1 MSDSIRGVLLDIEG
15 TTSSISFVYDVMF
28 PFARK
33 HFAGY
38 LEKHWESDAV
48 QDAVSMLQQ
57 DDKDFNGPD
66 LMLAEFDKGS
76 DPTRYSAGVVRCLL
90 RLMDNDIKATGL
102 KKMQGLVWQA
112 GFTSGEM
119 VAHVYEDVRPAIEA
133 WKAAGTDVRIYSSG
147 SVHAQK
153 LFFEYSVAGNMLPLF
168 NGHYDTTTGPKKAAD
183 SYRQIAAAY
192 GLPVSEVLFV
202 SDIEAELDAAIEAG
216 MQTVLSI
223 RPGNKP
229 LKNAERYQA
238 VSSFA
243 EISVG

>member
-38 LEKHWESDAV
+38 LEKHWDSGAV
-48 QDAVSMLQQ
+48 QEAVSMLMQ
-57 DDKDFNGPD
+57 DDKDFNAPE
-66 LMLAEFDKGS
+66 LVLAEFS
-76 DPTRYSAGVVRCLL
+76 DDHDPKLFREGVVKCLL
-90 RLMDNDIKATGL
+90 RLMDDDVKATGL
-102 KKMQGLVWQA
+102 KKMQGLVWQE

-133 WKAAGTDVRIYSSG
+133 WKATGKDVRIYSSG

-153 LFFEYSVAGNMLPLF
+153 LFFEYSVAGDMLPLF
-168 NGHYDTTTGPKKAAD
+168 SGHYDTTTGPKKQAD
-183 SYRQIAAAY
+183 SYRKIAEAY
-192 GLPVSEVLFV
+192 GIPASEILFV

-229 LKNAERYQA
+229 VENVQRYQA
-238 VSSFA
+238 VDSFA
-243 EISVG
+243 EIDA

>member
-38 LEKHWESDAV
+38 LEKHWDSDDV
-48 QDAVSMLQQ
+48 QAAVSMLLQ
-57 DDKDFNGPD
+57 DDKEWNSPD
-66 LMLAEFDKGS
+66 VLLAEFGDDS
-76 DPTRYSAGVVRCLL
+76 DAKLFRAGVVKCLL
-90 RLMDNDIKATGL
+90 RLMDDDVKATGL
-102 KKMQGLVWQA
+102 KKLQGLVWQE

-119 VAHVYEDVRPAIEA
+119 VAHVYDDVRPAIEA
-133 WKAAGTDVRIYSSG
+133 WKASGKDVRIYSSG

-153 LFFEYSVAGNMLPLF
+153 LFFEHSVAGDMLPLF
-168 NGHYDTTTGPKKAAD
+168 GGHYDTTTGPKKEAD
-183 SYRQIAAAY
+183 SYRQIAEAF
-192 GLPVSEVLFV
+192 GCPTSEILFV

-216 MQTVLSI
+216 MQTALSI

-229 LKNAERYQA
+229 LENPQNYQA
-238 VSSFA
+238 VNSFA
-243 EISVG
+243 EIDA

>member
-38 LEKHWESDAV
+38 LEQRWDSDAV
-48 QDAVSMLQQ
+48 QDAVSVLL
-57 DDKDFNGPD
+57 DKDAGFNGPD
-66 LMLAEFDKGS
+66 VLLGEFS
-76 DPTRYSAGVVRCLL
+76 DVEKYRAGIVDYLL
-90 RLMDNDIKATGL
+90 RLMDDDVKVTGL
-102 KKMQGLVWQA
+102 KKMQGLVWHE

-119 VAHVYEDVRPAIEA
+119 VAHVYDDVRPAIEA
-133 WKAAGTDVRIYSSG
+133 WKADGKDVRIYSSG
-147 SVHAQK
+147 SIHAQK
-153 LFFEYSVAGNMLPLF
+153 LFFEYSVAGDMLPLF
-168 NGHYDTTTGPKKAAD
+168 NGHYDTTTGPKKESD
-183 SYRQIAAAY
+183 SYRQIAEAY
-192 GLPVSEVLFV
+192 GLPASEILFV
-202 SDIEAELDAAIEAG
+202 SDVEAELDAAIEAG

-229 LKNAERYQA
+229 LQDAQRYQA
-238 VSSFA
+238 VKSFA